1 MPLKPLQLP
10 DLHAVCK
17 NILTPD
23 GQKASPATSEWVCKL
38 PYLSSTGL
46 VGLLGQANSASHAC
60 ANLGQSVGKRLMVA
74 DRDMHQPQSK
84 SAKCSAAQGWRGNLG
99 KQNLPRFI
107 CAAQAIATPWPA
119 CCAESITCNI
129 RMSLQVALPV
139 QHRVGGAAWASQFCI
154 ACMRQSW
161 PICGQTAH
169 GSWQGHASATK
180 QVCQMFCSTGLAG
193 QFGQT
198 KSASLYLCRSNE
210 LVNAKFRRP
219 GASFNKLI
227 LDLHLLKA
235 TRWFLVTRWSLGTRI
250 AQGLPSSKEGIKK
263 RALFELW

>member
-1 MPLKPLQLP
+1 
-10 DLHAVCK
+10 
-17 NILTPD
+17 
-23 GQKASPATSEWVCKL
+23 
-38 PYLSSTGL
+38 
-46 VGLLGQANSASHAC
+46 
-60 ANLGQSVGKRLMVA
+60 MVA

-84 SAKCSAAQGWRGNLG
+84 SAKWSAAQGWRGNLG
-99 KQNLPRFI
+99 KPNLPRFI
-107 CAAQAIATPWPA
+107 CAAQTIATPWPA
-119 CCAESITCNI
+119 CCVQQHSDTWRTESITCNI

-198 KSASLYLCRSNE
+198 KSASLYLCHSNHCNSLTCMLCARTFWHLTDRKHHLQHQNE
-210 LVNAKFRRP
+210 S
-219 GASFNKLI
+219 ASCL
-227 LDLHLLKA
+227 
-235 TRWFLVTRWSLGTRI
+235 TCP
-250 AQGLPSSKEGIKK
+250 AQGWWGCLGKPILH
-263 RALFELW
+263 RMHAPILANLWANGSW